1 MTEGGLTLDTL
12 IANVTAVTM
21 NPKMEVLFGAYIGI
35 EGGKIVSVSR
45 QAPKE
50 PPQTVIDG
58 TGMVAMP
65 GLVNCHTHLA
75 SSVLRSYTDDLSNA
89 QALEELL
96 KKEAKMD
103 SRCARAAALLSIA
116 ECLRFGVTSVTD
128 LYYYPD
134 ATAKA
139 VAESGIKANLALS
152 SYRFIDQNEEFDFD
166 TDEQCKELVRL
177 TEKWNGFDEGRIKID
192 AGIYAEY
199 TSNYKLWEGLV
210 GYASEQGLGLQLH
223 LAQTPGEVEGCLD
236 RTGMNPGELLN
247 CHGLFNVP
255 VTAAGCGYLEPV
267 EQKILGRKKVTAV
280 ALPLSAAKSGMG
292 CAHILDC
299 VQAGMNVA
307 LGTDGAVEAGNL
319 DMFEIM
325 RGAAL
330 AERSRRQDA
339 SAMPSSAVLMMAT
352 VCGAQ
357 AQGRSKECGMLQV
370 GMDADLILVDFTAP
384 HLMPCHNVLNGL
396 VFSAKGGDV
405 AMTMVRG
412 KILYQ
417 NGKFPTIDLSKV
429 VEELVNEAIPKLFQK
444 DEPAAAEET

>member
-1 MTEGGLTLDTL
+1 
-12 IANVTAVTM
+12 M

-75 SSVLRSYTDDLSNA
+75 SSVLRSYTDDLGNA
-89 QALEELL
+89 HALEELL

-116 ECLRFGVTSVTD
+116 ECLRFGVTSVSD

-267 EQKILGRKKVTAV
+267 GRKILGRKKVTAV
-280 ALPLSAAKSGMG
+280 ALPLSAAKSGMD

-319 DMFEIM
+319 DMFEVM

-339 SAMPSSAVLMMAT
+339 SAMPSSAALMMAT

-357 AQGRSKECGMLQV
+357 AQGRSKECGMLQA

-429 VEELVNEAIPKLFQK
+429 VEELVNEAIPKLFRK